1 MESVDSLLGVGEV
14 GDLEGDRVVDLTEEE
29 EEEEEAVGGQGVSSE
44 IWQ

>member
-29 EEEEEAVGGQGVSSE
+29 EEEAVGGQGVSSE